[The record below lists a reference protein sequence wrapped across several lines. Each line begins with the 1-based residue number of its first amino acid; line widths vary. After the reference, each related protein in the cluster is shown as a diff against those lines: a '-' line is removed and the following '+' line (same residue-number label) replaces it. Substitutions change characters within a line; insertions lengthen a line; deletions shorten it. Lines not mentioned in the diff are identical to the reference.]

1 MFNFKNVAF
10 GLIGAAAIASASDVH
25 DLKADTFP
33 AFIAENPLVL
43 AEFFAPWCG
52 HCKALAPEYEE
63 AATALKEKDIKLV
76 KVDCTEEADLC
87 QSYGVEGYPTLKVFR
102 GPDSVSPYSGPRKA
116 DAISS
121 YMIKQSLPAVSALD
135 TATLE
140 EFKTADKVVVVAY
153 VDAEDKASADIFT
166 AIAEAQR
173 DSFLFG
179 TTADAALA
187 KAEGV
192 TAPAVVVYKKF
203 DEGKNTYTEKFV
215 SEKIDEFI
223 KTAAT
228 PLVGEVGP
236 ETYAGYMAANI
247 PLAYIFAET
256 EEERTE
262 LSELLK
268 PLAEQYKG
276 VVNFATIDAKAFG
289 AHAGNLNLKVDS
301 FPAFAIQ
308 EIAKNQKFP
317 YDQEKKI
324 TLAEITTFV
333 KSFVDGKLEPSI
345 KSEPIPEKQEGVTVV
360 VALNYDEVVINNDK
374 DVLLEFYAPWCG
386 HCKSLAPKYDE
397 LAALY
402 AADSDASSKVTIAK
416 VDATANDVPDEIQ
429 GFPTIKLFP
438 AGSKDAPITYSGAR
452 TLEDLVK
459 FVAENGKYKSSVVVP
474 EPVVEEAKE
483 AAGEA
488 AEKVAEAAEE
498 ATEAVKSKA
507 AEATDAAKDAAED
520 HDEL

>member
-1 MFNFKNVAF
+1 
-10 GLIGAAAIASASDVH
+10 
-25 DLKADTFP
+25 
-33 AFIAENPLVL
+33 
-43 AEFFAPWCG
+43 
-52 HCKALAPEYEE
+52 
-63 AATALKEKDIKLV
+63 
-76 KVDCTEEADLC
+76 
-87 QSYGVEGYPTLKVFR
+87 
-102 GPDSVSPYSGPRKA
+102 
-116 DAISS
+116 
-121 YMIKQSLPAVSALD
+121 MIKQSLPAVSALD
-135 TATLE
+135 AETHE

-173 DSFLFG
+173 DNFLFG
-179 TTADAALA
+179 TTADAVLA

-215 SEKIDEFI
+215 SEDIDAFI
-223 KTAAT
+223 KTSST

-236 ETYAGYMAANI
+236 ETYAGYMEAKI

-256 EEERTE
+256 AEERTE
-262 LSELLK
+262 LSDLLK

-276 VVNFATIDAKAFG
+276 VVNFATIDAKSFG

-308 EIAKNQKFP
+308 EIVKNQKFP
-317 YDQEKKI
+317 FDQEKKI
-324 TLAEITTFV
+324 TLTEITTFV

-345 KSEPIPEKQEGVTVV
+345 KSEPIPETQEGVTVV
-360 VALNYDEVVINNDK
+360 VALNYDEVVINNEK

-402 AADSDASSKVTIAK
+402 AADADVSSKVTIAK

-459 FVAENGKYKSSVVVP
+459 FVAENGKYKASVVIP
-474 EPVVEEAKE
+474 EPVVEETKEEAK
-483 AAGEA
+483 EA
-488 AEKVAEAAEE
+488 AEKVAEAVEE
-498 ATEAVKSKA
+498 ATEAVKSEA
-507 AEATDAAKDAAED
+507 AEATDAAKEAVED

>member
-1 MFNFKNVAF
+1 
-10 GLIGAAAIASASDVH
+10 
-25 DLKADTFP
+25 
-33 AFIAENPLVL
+33 
-43 AEFFAPWCG
+43 
-52 HCKALAPEYEE
+52 
-63 AATALKEKDIKLV
+63 
-76 KVDCTEEADLC
+76 
-87 QSYGVEGYPTLKVFR
+87 
-102 GPDSVSPYSGPRKA
+102 
-116 DAISS
+116 
-121 YMIKQSLPAVSALD
+121 MIKQSLPAVSVLD
-135 TATLE
+135 TETLE

-179 TTADAALA
+179 TTSDAALA
-187 KAEGV
+187 TAEGV

-215 SEKIDEFI
+215 SEDIDAFI
-223 KTAAT
+223 KTSST

-256 EEERTE
+256 ADERTE
-262 LSELLK
+262 LAELLK

-276 VVNFATIDAKAFG
+276 VVNFATIDAKSFG

-317 YDQEKKI
+317 FDQEKKI
-324 TLAEITTFV
+324 TLSDITTFV

-345 KSEPIPEKQEGVTVV
+345 KSEPIPEVQEGVTVV
-360 VALNYDEVVINNDK
+360 VALNYDEVVINNEK

-402 AADSDASSKVTIAK
+402 AADADVADKVTIAK

-452 TLEDLVK
+452 TVEDLVK
-459 FVAENGKYKSSVVVP
+459 FVAENGKYKASVVVP
-474 EPVVEEAKE
+474 EPVEEVKE

-488 AEKVAEAAEE
+488 AEAAAEAAEE
-498 ATEAVKSKA
+498 ATEAVKEKA
-507 AEATDAAKDAAED
+507 AEATEAVKEAVED